1 MSKTCPICGRRL
13 DSSWSKCPYCQRER
27 QATDSKVSMDI
38 SQQGA
43 EPMDEKASRN
53 PTRVGRDL
61 DQPAARRQTHL
72 HHSAPGPDP
81 VAKKSKVDNR
91 KIVGVLVSYTWRP
104 EGELFAV
111 REGRTHIGADQIRDD
126 PEHREV
132 EVQCPLDDLI
142 SGDHALILVQ
152 QGEFYIQDLAST
164 NGTFVNGKKIRPESV
179 EDLPNNSEIKA
190 GKTTF
195 SFVQFKPTSEA
206 AQPEVK
212 EPERPARARTDLR

>member
-27 QATDSKVSMDI
+27 QATDSRVSMGI
-38 SQQGA
+38 SEEEA
-43 EPMDEKASRN
+43 EPMVEKASRN
-53 PTRVGRDL
+53 PTSVGRDV

-72 HHSAPGPDP
+72 HSSPGSDP
-81 VAKKSKVDNR
+81 VKKTKGVDNR

-132 EVQCPLDDLI
+132 EVPCPLDDLI

-164 NGTFVNGKKIRPESV
+164 NGTWVNGKKLRPESV
-179 EDLPNNSEIKA
+179 EDLPNNAEIKA
-190 GKTTF
+190 GKTLF
-195 SFVQFKPTSEA
+195 SFVQFKPSSETP
-206 AQPEVK
+206 QPEVK
-212 EPERPARARTDLR
+212 EPDKPVRHRTDLR

>member
-1 MSKTCPICGRRL
+1 
-13 DSSWSKCPYCQRER
+13 
-27 QATDSKVSMDI
+27 MDI
-38 SQQGA
+38 SQEEA

-53 PTRVGRDL
+53 PTRVGRDV
-61 DQPAARRQTHL
+61 DQSAARRQTHL
-72 HHSAPGPDP
+72 HHSTPAPDAG
-81 VAKKSKVDNR
+81 VKKTKGVDNR

-164 NGTFVNGKKIRPESV
+164 NGTYVNGKKLRPESV
-179 EDLPNNSEIKA
+179 EDLPNNAEIKA
-190 GKTTF
+190 GKTQF
-195 SFVQFKPTSEA
+195 SFVQFKPSSETP
-206 AQPEVK
+206 QPEVR
-212 EPERPARARTDLR
+212 EPEKPARARTDLR

>member
-1 MSKTCPICGRRL
+1 
-13 DSSWSKCPYCQRER
+13 
-27 QATDSKVSMDI
+27 
-38 SQQGA
+38 
-43 EPMDEKASRN
+43 MDEKASRN
-53 PTRVGRDL
+53 PTRVGRDV

-72 HHSAPGPDP
+72 HHSAPGSDAAP
-81 VAKKSKVDNR
+81 KKGKTADNR

-126 PEHREV
+126 PEHRDV

-164 NGTFVNGKKIRPESV
+164 NGTYVNGKKLRPESV
-179 EDLPNNSEIKA
+179 EDLPNNAEIKA
-190 GKTTF
+190 GKTLF
-195 SFVQFKPTSEA
+195 SFVQFKPMSETA
-206 AQPEVK
+206 QQPEIK
-212 EPERPARARTDLR
+212 EPEKPARARTDLR

>member
-1 MSKTCPICGRRL
+1 MG
-13 DSSWSKCPYCQRER
+13 
-27 QATDSKVSMDI
+27 I
-38 SQQGA
+38 SQQEA

-53 PTRVGRDL
+53 PTRVGRDV

-72 HHSAPGPDP
+72 HHSSPGPDP

-190 GKTTF
+190 GKTLF
-195 SFVQFKPTSEA
+195 SFVQFKPMSET

-212 EPERPARARTDLR
+212 EPEKPARARTDLR

>member
-13 DSSWSKCPYCQRER
+13 DSSWSKCPYCARER
-27 QATDSKVSMDI
+27 QATDSRVSMGI
-38 SQQGA
+38 SQQEA

-53 PTRVGRDL
+53 PTRVGRDV

-72 HHSAPGPDP
+72 HHSSPGPDP

-132 EVQCPLDDLI
+132 EVPCPLDDLI

-190 GKTTF
+190 GKTLF
-195 SFVQFKPTSEA
+195 SFVQFKPMSET

-212 EPERPARARTDLR
+212 EPEKPARARTDLR

>member
-1 MSKTCPICGRRL
+1 
-13 DSSWSKCPYCQRER
+13 
-27 QATDSKVSMDI
+27 
-38 SQQGA
+38 
-43 EPMDEKASRN
+43 MDEKSSRN
-53 PTRVGRDL
+53 ATRVGRDVE
-61 DQPAARRQTHL
+61 PTAGRRQTHM
-72 HHSAPGPDP
+72 HNSSPGSE
-81 VAKKSKVDNR
+81 VVVKKTRVDNR

-179 EDLPNNSEIKA
+179 EDLPNNSEIKT
-190 GKTTF
+190 GKTLF
-195 SFVQFKPTSEA
+195 SFVQFKPTSESA
-206 AQPEVK
+206 RPEVVK
-212 EPERPARARTDLR
+212 EPEKPARARTDLR

>member
-1 MSKTCPICGRRL
+1 M
-13 DSSWSKCPYCQRER
+13 D
-27 QATDSKVSMDI
+27 VSHQEI
-38 SQQGA
+38 

-53 PTRVGRDL
+53 PTRVGREV
-61 DQPAARRQTHL
+61 DQPTGRRHTHL
-72 HHSAPGPDP
+72 HHAPPGPDS
-81 VAKKSKVDNR
+81 VARQVRVDNR

-126 PEHREV
+126 PEHRDV

-164 NGTFVNGKKIRPESV
+164 NGTFVNGKKLRPESV
-179 EDLPNNSEIKA
+179 EDLPNNSEIKT
-190 GKTTF
+190 GKSLF
-195 SFVQFKPTSEA
+195 SFVQFKPMSET
-206 AQPEVK
+206 AQPELVK
-212 EPERPARARTDLR
+212 EPPEPPKRARTDLK